1 MLKKLF
7 ILVAFQLSLLSYTS
21 ASYAITIKIGHNDT
35 SYDQAA
41 AALFKVVFERSGY
54 NVAETQG
61 DPDLLLSM
69 LDRGEINFYLCAWL
83 PNRDADSFSP
93 YSENLKL
100 ITRLYENASSF
111 FAVPRYIP
119 RSLINTVEDLS
130 KPEVLEKMN
139 ATILVNKQDSSLVR
153 QAERSA
159 VAYDLESSGYGL
171 QIVASDAWDEN
182 IDNQLE
188 KKIWFVTPMTK
199 PHLLNLSKKF
209 RKLKDPKKSFA
220 QKDTAWLVSNSK
232 TEKRIASHIFE
243 IVTKMELSTKW
254 IAELEQMAEEN
265 NWPHYVAARV
275 WMAAHPYTV
284 EYWISSE

>member
-1 MLKKLF
+1 
-7 ILVAFQLSLLSYTS
+7 
-21 ASYAITIKIGHNDT
+21 
-35 SYDQAA
+35 
-41 AALFKVVFERSGY
+41 
-54 NVAETQG
+54 
-61 DPDLLLSM
+61 
-69 LDRGEINFYLCAWL
+69 
-83 PNRDADSFSP
+83 
-93 YSENLKL
+93 
-100 ITRLYENASSF
+100 
-111 FAVPRYIP
+111 
-119 RSLINTVEDLS
+119 
-130 KPEVLEKMN
+130 MN

-254 IAELEQMAEEN
+254 IA
-265 NWPHYVAARV
+265 
-275 WMAAHPYTV
+275 
-284 EYWISSE
+284 